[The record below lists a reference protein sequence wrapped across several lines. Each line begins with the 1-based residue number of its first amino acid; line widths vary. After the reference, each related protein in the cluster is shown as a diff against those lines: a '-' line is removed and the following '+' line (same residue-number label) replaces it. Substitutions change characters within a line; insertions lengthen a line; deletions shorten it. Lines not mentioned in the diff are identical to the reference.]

1 MNIDNTTDR
10 GTFHAVWRGSLVLGL
25 FALLTV
31 GLVASTWLITKER
44 IAEQIRLSEQN
55 ALFEVLP
62 AHHFDNNLLDTP
74 VILPEPTLLGALPE
88 GTQGWVAFKNEAPS
102 AVILPTGAPDGYN
115 GRIQLLVGITGE
127 GVLTGVRVITHK
139 ETPGLGDKIETRVS
153 DWINSFNDQS
163 LQNTPESAW
172 TVKKDG
178 GSFDQFT
185 GATITPRAIVSAVY
199 RTLLYFSEYQQQIF
213 ASAAASQQQN
223 AQQQQ
228 AAKAMGG
235 SSL

>member
-1 MNIDNTTDR
+1 MNNDNTTDIS
-10 GTFHAVWRGSLVLGL
+10 TFYAVRCGSLVLAL

-31 GLVASTWLITKER
+31 GLVASTWLITRER

-62 AHHFDNNLLDTP
+62 AHHFDNNLLDTS

-88 GTQGWVAFKNEAPS
+88 GTRGWVAFKNEAPS
-102 AVILPTGAPDGYN
+102 AVILPTVAPDGYN
-115 GRIQLLVGITGE
+115 GRIQLLVGITDE

-163 LQNTPESAW
+163 LRSTPESAW
-172 TVKKDG
+172 AVKKDG

-213 ASAAASQQQN
+213 ASAAIQQQN

-228 AAKAMGG
+228 NAMAMGG